1 MGSANNPPNKE
12 VFMRLKKRI
21 APSERIRKEIA
32 ELMSGKAGAE
42 VDVLGE
48 ILHRAR
54 ELVGQELLEE
64 EAKAYLGRP
73 RYGRREEHGGRA
85 GYRNGYEPARLKTA
99 EGVVELEVPQLRDT
113 EEPYRSR
120 LKEFFRGN
128 TDVLEKLAM
137 EMYVRGLS
145 TRDIEEAFYT
155 ATGDRLLSKSS
166 VSRVT
171 EQLWAE
177 YEAFIARDLSIH
189 DVVHVI
195 VDAVYEAI
203 RPYVATKE
211 GILVAYGITSDGG
224 KVLLHVMLGNKESAD
239 VCREFFRD
247 MVRRGLSVPLSVTSD
262 GAPGMIKAIEE
273 VFPRSLRIRCW
284 VHKMRNLSVK
294 LPPEY
299 WEAIKPEVV
308 AIRDAVGYEEGLAQ
322 LQKVVRKYQRRY
334 PSFIK
339 CLMEDQEALLAVLKV
354 PWRHRR
360 TVRSSN
366 LVERSFVE
374 ERRRSKIIPQF
385 LTERSCLKLVFSV
398 LVRASFRWR
407 RITVGELER
416 SRWQELRQELGIA
429 EEAQRQVPVHA

>member
-1 MGSANNPPNKE
+1 
-12 VFMRLKKRI
+12 MRLEKRI
-21 APSERIRKEIA
+21 APSARMRKEIE
-32 ELMSGKAGAE
+32 ELMGGKAGVE
-42 VDVLGE
+42 VDLLGE
-48 ILHRAR
+48 IVRR
-54 ELVGQELLEE
+54 TSELVAQELLEG
-64 EAKAYLGRP
+64 EADDHLGRP
-73 RYGRREEHGGRA
+73 RYGRRRKHGGRA
-85 GYRNGYEPARLKTA
+85 GYRNGYEPAKLKTA
-99 EGVVELEVPQLRDT
+99 EGTLELEVPQLRDT

-128 TDVLEKLAM
+128 SDVLEKLAM

-177 YEAFIARDLSIH
+177 YEAFIGRDLSSY
-189 DVVHVI
+189 DVAYVI

-211 GILVAYGITSDGG
+211 GILVAYGILTDGS
-224 KVLLHVMLGNKESAD
+224 KVLLHMALGNKESAD

-247 MVRRGLSVPLSVTSD
+247 MVRRGLRVPLTVTSD

-273 VFPRSLRIRCW
+273 VFPSSLRIRCW
-284 VHKMRNLSVK
+284 VHRMRNLSVK
-294 LPPEY
+294 VPPEH
-299 WEAIKPEVV
+299 WEAIKPEIV
-308 AIRDAVGYEEGLAQ
+308 AIRDAVDAEAGQAQ

-334 PSFIK
+334 PSFIQ
-339 CLMEDQEALLAVLKV
+339 CLLEDHQALLNVLKV

-374 ERRRSKIIPQF
+374 ERRRSKVIPQF

-407 RITVGELER
+407 RIPVGEVER
-416 SRWQELRQELGIA
+416 TRWQELRQELGIA
-429 EEAQRQVPVHA
+429 EGAPREVPVHA